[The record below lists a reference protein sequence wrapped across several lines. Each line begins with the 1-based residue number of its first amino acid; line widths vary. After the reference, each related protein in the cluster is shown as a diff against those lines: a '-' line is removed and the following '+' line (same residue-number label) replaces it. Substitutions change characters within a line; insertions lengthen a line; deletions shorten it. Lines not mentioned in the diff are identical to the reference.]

1 MSRENGAELHFSW
14 AHSNYYSEITLE
26 KVTARHYTRVLKQSV
41 LKVAIM
47 RKIGKNNI
55 TVKTFCSSAKALVDK
70 GYGQFCNLLIIYS
83 SNCGKISLWSTLF
96 RF

>member
-47 RKIGKNNI
+47 RG
-55 TVKTFCSSAKALVDK
+55 T
-70 GYGQFCNLLIIYS
+70 NLQRKLL
-83 SNCGKISLWSTLF
+83 GKITLLLKHFAALQRHSLIKGMVNF
-96 RF
+96 VIY